1 MTLSTHVI
9 DAADGTPATG
19 VPVTLAAAGGDILAT
34 GATDADGR
42 WSAPIG
48 MPPAGD
54 HRLIFDVAAYRDAR
68 GEDVFHTEAII
79 AFRVGGGRGISLDDA
94 GPNPDPPLTPAHLHL
109 PLLLSP
115 YSYTTYRGS

>member
-1 MTLSTHVI
+1 MSLSTHVL
-9 DAADGTPATG
+9 DAAVGAPAAG
-19 VPVTLAAAGGDILAT
+19 VPVSLATAAGEVLASGT
-34 GATDADGR
+34 TDADGR

-54 HRLIFDVAAYRDAR
+54 HRLIFDIAAYRGAR
-68 GEDVFHTEAII
+68 GEDVFHTEAVIS
-79 AFRVGGGRGISLDDA
+79 FRVAPGPGPVLDDA
-94 GPNPDPPLTPAHLHL
+94 DPAPHPPDPSGHLHL

>member
-1 MTLSTHVI
+1 MSLSTHVL
-9 DAADGTPATG
+9 DAATGSPAMD
-19 VPVTLAAAGGDILAT
+19 VPVTLTTAAGEVLAR

-48 MPPAGD
+48 LPPAGD
-54 HRLIFDVAAYRDAR
+54 HRLIFDIAAYRDAR
-68 GEDVFHTEAII
+68 GEDVFHTEAVI
-79 AFRVGGGRGISLDDA
+79 AFRVGGGPGPSLDDVDPSPA
-94 GPNPDPPLTPAHLHL
+94 PPPTPDHLHL